1 MKSNLSRSQHSV
13 LRQLPIECLSTDA
26 DLISDPAPLA
36 LFGQSAVPDG
46 PGAEPRRDCLQRENF
61 RVEPRVLDLMRQVLR
76 PSLREFRLR
85 FQAAAQVLSRDGPCR
100 GVAFG
105 AGVAMI
111 AIRIDGGL
119 REDRACASALQDQGR
134 AVLLVPHQMNGS
146 PTHEM
151 HQTNSVAQVKY
162 RRSGGERAFVPLQA
176 PKERIEFRG
185 HDRYHV

>member
-1 MKSNLSRSQHSV
+1 MPISSATLRRSPFSGRAPFQTVQARSRAATVFS
-13 LRQLPIECLSTDA
+13 EK
-26 DLISDPAPLA
+26 
-36 LFGQSAVPDG
+36 
-46 PGAEPRRDCLQRENF
+46 NF